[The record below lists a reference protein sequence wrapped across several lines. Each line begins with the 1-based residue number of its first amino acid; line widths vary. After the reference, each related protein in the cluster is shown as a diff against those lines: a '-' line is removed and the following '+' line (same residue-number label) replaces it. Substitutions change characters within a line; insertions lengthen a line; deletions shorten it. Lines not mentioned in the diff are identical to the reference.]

1 MDNNF
6 KQIERNLNSL
16 YRGNQQELY
25 KPYTFSTVQYNKDS
39 DQISLLSTEQFVNMK
54 TAVEVLVKQVYS
66 NIVKENKNSAY
77 IYLVKE
83 TVPLYC
89 SEGSLNNIYC

>member
-1 MDNNF
+1 
-6 KQIERNLNSL
+6 
-16 YRGNQQELY
+16 
-25 KPYTFSTVQYNKDS
+25 
-39 DQISLLSTEQFVNMK
+39 MK